1 MLPLPTGFTQW
12 GRNIPRNSTAGKL
25 FCWTYSLVSR
35 ALLWEQQT
43 NSKYPTLSNNIQH
56 SFKIILVLYYH
67 KTDLGNAVPIFCFCS
82 VLIYVYRNWFSEAE
96 KKLNAGGNSR
106 CLWQQVVHL
115 DSSFWRA
122 VRAKSRLF
130 CENEISLKTEKK
142 HSFCDCR
149 MKNKLWYF
157 EFATSETISASC
169 KKLNES
175 LTIEVRT
182 QYCKHA
188 FCILSLNCF
197 CSVKKK
203 PVLTLYIVS
212 VACWCFFFSA
222 LVLRW
227 ILVACL

>member
-82 VLIYVYRNWFSEAE
+82 VLIYVYKNWFSEAE

-106 CLWQQVVHL
+106 CLWQQAVHL

-130 CENEISLKTEKK
+130 CENEISLKIEKK
-142 HSFCDCR
+142 NTLFVTAEWRTSCGISNLPLQKPSLLPARNWTKALQSRWERSIASMHFVFC
-149 MKNKLWYF
+149 LW
-157 EFATSETISASC
+157 T
-169 KKLNES
+169 
-175 LTIEVRT
+175 
-182 QYCKHA
+182 
-188 FCILSLNCF
+188 
-197 CSVKKK
+197 
-203 PVLTLYIVS
+203 VS
-212 VACWCFFFSA
+212 VAWKKDLFSHFTLSLWPA
-222 LVLRW
+222 GVSSLVLW
-227 ILVACL
+227 YSAGS